1 MSYHTD
7 KLENVKTPA
16 TQIFHPRFA
25 WMLYYQQDH
34 SVAKVCEKFGISR
47 KTFYKWWNRY
57 NKSGCSQNSLMDE
70 SRKPHRSPLATPKN
84 IVKKIIEA
92 KLLTGYGQRRL
103 RKYLIENNNINLSE
117 HTIWKLLKQNLGND
131 AFPLNNSL
139 QITLLKRPGDE
150 VSVAFF
156 DITQY
161 LNSLP
166 YVLYTAVDSA
176 THLRISKIYSK
187 PTSDNTHDFL
197 QLIIE
202 KFPFKIK
209 ELIIPNHP
217 AYKDINTQK
226 FGIQTIYQE
235 QPSPENSFFDKIFQ
249 MDEEYFLKTHIFY
262 SSNQLQNL
270 YNKYLNDYNNHKMQ
284 PTLNNLTP
292 LQKLRTFYDFNSAQ
306 YFEPF

>member
-1 MSYHTD
+1 MLQQIKAS
-7 KLENVKTPA
+7 P
-16 TQIFHPRFA
+16 TQIFHPRLA
-25 WMLYYQQDH
+25 WMLYYQQVH
-34 SVAKVCEKFGISR
+34 NATKVCKKFGISR

-57 NKSGCSQNSLMDE
+57 NKSGCSHNSLIDE
-70 SRKPHRSPLATPKN
+70 SRKPHTSPLATPKT
-84 IVKKIIEA
+84 IVKKVIEA

-103 RKYLIENNNINLSE
+103 RNYLIENHNINLSE
-117 HTIWKLLKQNLGND
+117 HTIWKLLKQNLVND
-131 AFPLNNSL
+131 EFPLNNSL

-150 VSVAFF
+150 VSIAFF

-176 THLRISKIYSK
+176 THLRISKIYSE
-187 PTSDNTHDFL
+187 PTSDNTLDFL

-209 ELIIPNHP
+209 ELIIPDHP
-217 AYKDINTQK
+217 ACKDINTLK
-226 FGIQTIYQE
+226 FGIQPIYQE
-235 QPSPENSFFDKIFQ
+235 LPGPENSFLDKIFQ
-249 MDEEYFLKTHIFY
+249 MDEEYFFKKHIFY

-270 YNKYLNDYNNHKMQ
+270 LNQYLNNYNNHKMQ

-292 LQKLRTFYDFNSAQ
+292 LQKLRTFFDMKSVQ